1 MFDAT
6 LYLKLERR
14 QTLKKDGSKSK
25 TPRYVV
31 TAHAG
36 HAKWFEALKNAK
48 NEIVM
53 YYQRN
58 DKCNPH
64 SKSETRLQCKDSIN
78 FSSIYLLDMKIAETL
93 IGYGEPPMTKTF
105 EKKGKDGK
113 IIEHPNHF
121 YDDRND
127 GYLFIITPTP
137 DTETTEVVNAPKTI
151 EIIVVHNGRYLIQGA
166 AKELIDGQFNEG
178 LEQIRKSAK
187 SV

>member
-1 MFDAT
+1 MIYAT

-14 QTLKKDGSKSK
+14 QTLKKDGTRSK

-58 DKCNPH
+58 DKCNPN
-64 SKSETRLQCKDSIN
+64 SKAETRLQCKDSIN

-93 IGYGEPPMTKTF
+93 IGYGEPPITKTF
-105 EKKGKDGK
+105 EKKDKDGK
-113 IIEHPNHF
+113 ITEYPNPF

-127 GYLFIITPTP
+127 GYLFIITP
-137 DTETTEVVNAPKTI
+137 DTDETTEVVNAPKTI
-151 EIIVVHNGRYLIQGA
+151 EIIVVHNGRYLIQGF
-166 AKELIDGQFNEG
+166 AKELIDGQFNEA

-187 SV
+187 RT